1 MATYTATSPYYETR
15 NNEFYLDLM
24 VNRNIPKK
32 SDDRLFTI
40 NQVYNLRPDL
50 LAHDLYGNSEL
61 WWVFAHR
68 NPNTLVDPLYD
79 FRVGTQIYLPAL
91 ETLREALGF

>member
-24 VNRNIPKK
+24 VNRNIPKRT
-32 SDDRLFTI
+32 DDKLFVI
-40 NQVYNLRPDL
+40 NQVYNLRPDF
-50 LAHDLYGNSEL
+50 LAHDMYGTSEL
-61 WWVFAHR
+61 WWVFSQR

-79 FRVGTQIYLPAL
+79 FRVGTQIYLPSL